1 MYGLKQAAILAYENL
16 VRNLSQYGYRPVP
29 YALGIWK
36 HEKRPINFCLCVD
49 DFGIKYSSV
58 NDAKHLLQSLE
69 KHYTVTTDWSGK
81 KFCGLTIDWHYDKG
95 FVDIAMPKYVNNV
108 LKNSITVLKNSHSI
122 RHIITTQSFMEK
134 RTTTI
139 CAISSHNTSSTKR
152 KDKVR
157 SVCSRITTLLC

>member
-81 KFCGLTIDWHYDKG
+81 IFCGLTIDWHYDKG
-95 FVDIAMPKYVNNV
+95 FVDIAMPKYLNNV
-108 LKNSITVLKNSHSI
+108 LKKFNHSPKKFPQYSPHHYNPI
-122 RHIITTQSFMEK
+122 VYGKKGQLQKGAVFREK
-134 RTTTI
+134 
-139 CAISSHNTSSTKR
+139 
-152 KDKVR
+152 DE
-157 SVCSRITTLLC
+157 